1 MGSEG
6 FHENESK
13 LQPETL
19 DRHRAI
25 SSLIEELDAVDWYDQ
40 RVDAADDADLRAILT
55 HNRDEEK
62 EHAAMVLEWL
72 RRRDPTLDGHLQTY
86 LFTSGSIV
94 DIETAAED
102 AGASGS
108 ESAPTSRSIPTSELS
123 VGELRDKEGL

>member
-6 FHENESK
+6 FHESEHK

-25 SSLIEELDAVDWYDQ
+25 SSLIEEMEAVDWYDQ
-40 RVDAADDADLRAILT
+40 RVDAADDADLRAVLA

-72 RRRDPTLDGHLQTY
+72 RRRDQTLDDHLRTY

-94 DIETAAED
+94 DIESRAEEGTEAD
-102 AGASGS
+102 SVSASHL
-108 ESAPTSRSIPTSELS
+108 A